1 MTLMF
6 SLWSLVS
13 GLCRIMSAV
22 KSGSRLRSLLLTPE
36 RIPSFIIPSPGS
48 RLFPSPRLHRGS
60 ADMTRLL
67 SDPDDSPSGGPETRL
82 SPAASPRSPSRTPSR
97 TPSRF
102 LLRLPPRVR
111 APVEHADTDL
121 TTRAA
126 MSLSH
131 VGKVTTS
138 YGFRA
143 VLAAS
148 PCTRRRESLFHQN
161 KPVTVTVTEPDQQD
175 QDQDLPDAADLP
187 DPADCPAPGSRA
199 RRSRI
204 PRSVKALGQQMMKE
218 LKKPATALKALSPAT
233 RRTDTC

>member
-1 MTLMF
+1 
-6 SLWSLVS
+6 
-13 GLCRIMSAV
+13 MSAV
-22 KSGSRLRSLLLTPE
+22 KSGAGLRSLLLTPD
-36 RIPSFIIPSPGS
+36 RIPRFIIPSPSS

-60 ADMTRLL
+60 ADRNRLL
-67 SDPDDSPSGGPETRL
+67 SEPDDDSPSGSPETRL
-82 SPAASPRSPSRTPSR
+82 SPAASPRY
-97 TPSRF
+97 PSRF
-102 LLRLPPRVR
+102 LLRLAPRVR
-111 APVEHADTDL
+111 APVENADTDL

-126 MSLSH
+126 MSLPH
-131 VGKVTTS
+131 VGKVTTC

-175 QDQDLPDAADLP
+175 SDLP
-187 DPADCPAPGSRA
+187 DPADPLPPGSGA

-204 PRSVKALGQQMMKE
+204 PRAVKALGVQMMKE
-218 LKKPATALKALSPAT
+218 LKKPAATLKALSPAK